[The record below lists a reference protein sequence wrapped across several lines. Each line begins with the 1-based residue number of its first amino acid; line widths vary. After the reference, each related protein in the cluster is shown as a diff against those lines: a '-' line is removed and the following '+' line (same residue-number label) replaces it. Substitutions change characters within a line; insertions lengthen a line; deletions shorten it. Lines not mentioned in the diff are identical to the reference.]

1 VATDENDRLTGHL
14 FNKPVGAPKTSPL
27 NRKGQLRQAQ
37 ASAREAKIEAGLV
50 ERKWWV
56 STLVSDVL
64 KEYKK
69 THELDSVGAV
79 LEGILS
85 GAITIEPSLM
95 NPKN

>member
-1 VATDENDRLTGHL
+1 MAKDENDRLTGHL
-14 FNKPVGAPKTSPL
+14 FNKPVGAPKTSL
-27 NRKGQLRQAQ
+27 LTRKGQLRQAQ

-56 STLVSDVL
+56 SPLVSDVL

-69 THELDSVGAV
+69 THDFESVGAV

-85 GAITIEPSLM
+85 GSITIDPSLM
-95 NPKN
+95 NKKD